1 VLANIDHGLIAKW
14 NLDGDATDA
23 TGKHPGVIH
32 GATPSADRLGNP
44 TGAMAFDGNDYISV
58 TDDEEFTLGTG
69 DFTVATWVTRS
80 AFGADGGCYL
90 MGHSNGPG
98 STNKWIMWLGSDK
111 VSFVSTEIGWKT
123 VGNYDFAIDD
133 WNHVG
138 LRLQED
144 TLTAF
149 VDGLPIG
156 STSVP
161 ESFSIPDASRPLT
174 IGTCEFDRPHRYL
187 QGSLDE
193 LRFYD
198 RALSNS
204 EMQALVPEPSTFAIG
219 TLFLS
224 GLALRRRSH

>member
-1 VLANIDHGLIAKW
+1 VQTGWGIQRVPWRLT
-14 NLDGDATDA
+14 ATTIYLSLMMRNSHLERA
-23 TGKHPGVIH
+23 TSPWRPG
-32 GATPSADRLGNP
+32 
-44 TGAMAFDGNDYISV
+44 F
-58 TDDEEFTLGTG
+58 
-69 DFTVATWVTRS
+69 TRS